1 MIEEIE
7 IKFNGKNLF
16 YRYERANGS
25 SKNLILLHGFAFTS
39 KEWENIGIIQKMSR
53 LGFNIYAVDY
63 PGFGSSESNDNFSI
77 QRGNALNGAS
87 FILAF
92 MDFMGIGRASVIG
105 ASMGGGIAILGAT
118 DSEMRIDRMIVIGP
132 GWYPK
137 DSLKLIHIPT
147 LFIYGDRDELLRD
160 EDLIPSLSEN
170 NNFSINIMENSGHA
184 AYLDNPEIFLRVCE
198 EFLKN

>member
-1 MIEEIE
+1 
-7 IKFNGKNLF
+7 
-16 YRYERANGS
+16 
-25 SKNLILLHGFAFTS
+25 
-39 KEWENIGIIQKMSR
+39 
-53 LGFNIYAVDY
+53 
-63 PGFGSSESNDNFSI
+63 
-77 QRGNALNGAS
+77 
-87 FILAF
+87 
-92 MDFMGIGRASVIG
+92 
-105 ASMGGGIAILGAT
+105 MGGGIAILGAT

-198 EFLKN
+198 GFLKN